1 MPLSKIVEEL
11 TALPKIPQDELAPL
25 DPRLLNPNKKL
36 TSQDITKIQQAEL
49 ARRILKKMMST
60 DCDGALAKKKTKK
73 SKFTVGI
80 GEIKFEDVWDEERG
94 TWIDG
99 NGNPIKKI
107 DVKIGKVEFV
117 EWDEEVK
124 AWFNSN
130 GEQLDENM
138 KPLGFGKVQFIDDMS
153 TNGPQ
158 PVINNGLGML
168 DRAIGFIK
176 GLFN

>member
-49 ARRILKKMMST
+49 ARRILNKMMSAK
-60 DCDGALAKKKTKK
+60 CEGELPKKKTKK
-73 SKFTVGI
+73 SKFVVGI
-80 GEIKFEDVWDEERG
+80 GKIKFEEVWDEERG
-94 TWIDG
+94 TWIDA
-99 NGNPIKKI
+99 NGNPIKKLN
-107 DVKIGKVEFV
+107 VEMGKLEMY

-130 GEQLDENM
+130 GEQVDENL
-138 KPLGFGKVQFIDDMS
+138 KPLGFGKVQFLDEVE

-168 DRAIGFIK
+168 DKAIGFIK
-176 GLFN
+176 GLFK